1 MMNQKFILSS
11 IISILIVTGIQSQQI
26 WPVQV
31 NGSMLPPHSLD
42 LKVYTTDRI
51 EDLIFNVILM
61 DPVEEMLEVKPVLS
75 IEQNGNV
82 IYQTDMNFASVP
94 IKLLQFEQYT
104 LNGSELSVYLSNE
117 ALTGKNSEGRGSVI
131 LPEGLLDICI
141 QMYGVDRVVPVSN
154 KFCITSNFR
163 LNQAPQLIKPVFN
176 EKIKIPAIQNMIFSW
191 LPMHLGSGNNPGA
204 VEYFFE
210 LVELPQGVMNA
221 NDAFESALKVFNTT
235 TTSTSL
241 IYSQAEPVLDPNKYY
256 AWRVTASSFLYPT
269 SKLFQND
276 GKSEISIFILYD
288 GDSPQPN

>member
-1 MMNQKFILSS
+1 MNQKFILSS

-163 LNQAPQLIKPVFN
+163 LNQAPQLIKPVLM
-176 EKIKIPAIQNMIFSW
+176 K
-191 LPMHLGSGNNPGA
+191 
-204 VEYFFE
+204 
-210 LVELPQGVMNA
+210 
-221 NDAFESALKVFNTT
+221 
-235 TTSTSL
+235 
-241 IYSQAEPVLDPNKYY
+241 
-256 AWRVTASSFLYPT
+256 R
-269 SKLFQND
+269 
-276 GKSEISIFILYD
+276 
-288 GDSPQPN
+288 

>member
-1 MMNQKFILSS
+1 MNQKFILSS

-221 NDAFESALKVFNTT
+221 NDAFESALKV
-235 TTSTSL
+235 
-241 IYSQAEPVLDPNKYY
+241 LDVYKRQIKICNRGGTQSGFY
-256 AWRVTASSFLYPT
+256 R
-269 SKLFQND
+269 
-276 GKSEISIFILYD
+276 I
-288 GDSPQPN
+288 